1 MPGGSGRIDAANIN
15 AAVVQAPPEKP
26 KRAARPYDPG
36 EHTVDEV
43 KAYAAKHPDR
53 LAEIVE
59 VETAGKARTTLLDA
73 LSPSEPVE

>member
-26 KRAARPYDPG
+26 KRAARPYD
-36 EHTVDEV
+36 DV

-59 VETAGKARTTLLDA
+59 AETAGKARTTLLDA
-73 LSPSEPVE
+73 LSPSEPAE